1 MGKGYLSLT
10 VAVAAIGGVL
20 FGYDSG
26 VINGVLAMIPFQ
38 QTFPWANPAM
48 KGFIVSSLQLGC
60 FLGSL
65 GAGYFCERFG
75 RKRSILAGAICFVIG
90 GTLQASSHGIP
101 QLIVSRI
108 IAGFAVGIL
117 SMGVPLYLSEVAPA
131 STRGALVSM
140 QQFAITLGILIS
152 FWIDYGSLHI
162 QGNNSWRVPFGIQ
175 VGIAGIMALG
185 MLLLPESPRWL
196 MTHGQESRA
205 EANLNRL
212 RDHRAISTGSTA
224 AELSAINESI
234 ALERQIGS
242 GKWSELFAHGMW
254 RRTLIGVLIQ
264 IFQQLTGINA
274 VMYYAS
280 SILAQAGFDTQSTAL
295 LATAGSGIVNVVFT
309 LPGLYFIDRV
319 GRRPLLLSGAAV
331 MVTGMVILGVL
342 IAIYGPDFSNSA
354 APYACL
360 VMMYIFT
367 AGFAFS
373 WGPIGW
379 VYPSEIYPLRIRSKA
394 ISLTTASNW
403 LFNFAV
409 SQLVPVLM
417 DAIDWGLYIIFAGF
431 GLIMFIWVFFYVPET
446 KGKSLEEIDL
456 MFGTK
461 SGGFASMAPSLH
473 PASEKSLDVSTEE
486 KA

>member
-1 MGKGYLSLT
+1 
-10 VAVAAIGGVL
+10 IGGVL

-26 VINGVLAMIPFQ
+26 VINGVLAMTPFQ
-38 QTFPWANPAM
+38 QTFQWKNSAM

-65 GAGYFCERFG
+65 GAGYFCEKFG
-75 RKRSILAGAICFVIG
+75 RKRSVLGGASLFVIG
-90 GTLQASSHGIP
+90 GALQASAHGIP

-131 STRGALVSM
+131 KIRGTLVSM
-140 QQFAITLGILIS
+140 QQLAITLGILIA
-152 FWIDYGSLHI
+152 FWIDYGTLNIS
-162 QGNNSWRVPFGIQ
+162 GNNSWRVPFGIQ
-175 VGIAGIMALG
+175 VGIAGIMAIG
-185 MLLLPESPRWL
+185 MIFLPESPRWL
-196 MTHGQESRA
+196 MDNNLEERA
-205 EANLNRL
+205 EANINRL
-212 RDHRAISTGSTA
+212 RNERAIASGETA
-224 AELSAINESI
+224 AEVSEIRESI
-234 ALERQIGS
+234 AFECEVGS
-242 GKWSELFAHGMW
+242 GKWSELFVNGMW

-280 SILAQAGFDTQSTAL
+280 SILAQAGFDSQSTAL

-309 LPGLYFIDRV
+309 FPGLYFIDRA
-319 GRRPLLLSGAAV
+319 GRRPLLLSGAAIMTV
-331 MVTGMVILGVL
+331 GMVILGVL
-342 IAIYGPDFSNSA
+342 IAVYGPEFSNTA
-354 APYACL
+354 APYGCL

-394 ISLTTASNW
+394 IALTTASNW

-417 DAIDWGLYIIFAGF
+417 EAIDWGLYIIFAAF
-431 GLIMFIWVFFYVPET
+431 GLIMLIWVYFYVPET
-446 KGKSLEEIDL
+446 KGKTLEEIDL
-456 MFGTK
+456 MFG
-461 SGGFASMAPSLH
+461 SRAGGRAPAPLS
-473 PASEKSLDVSTEE
+473 STEKTNDTAVIGVVQE
-486 KA
+486 KV